1 MRDIHGPLSHNRP
14 KSRSDQQNGPF
25 ASVPPPVGD
34 GTVNTDG
41 VDRNICRG
49 NKEVIML
56 ARDVMT
62 RPVISTLMTTSV
74 IDATHLL
81 IDNGFTALPVLDA
94 DDGRLVGIITEA
106 DLLRDRIAGDPRR
119 TRVAGTRSGNRPRT
133 VADVMTSPVESLTA
147 GADISDAARIMVD
160 ERIRCLPIVDGY
172 GVVGVITR
180 RDLLRAA
187 AAMEER
193 LNDGESRSR
202 AAIVGNFDP
211 DCP

>member
-1 MRDIHGPLSHNRP
+1 
-14 KSRSDQQNGPF
+14 
-25 ASVPPPVGD
+25 
-34 GTVNTDG
+34 
-41 VDRNICRG
+41 
-49 NKEVIML
+49 ML

-62 RPVISTLMTTSV
+62 RPVISTLTTTSL
-74 IDATHLL
+74 IEATHVL
-81 IDNGFTALPVLDA
+81 IDNGFTALPVID
-94 DDGRLVGIITEA
+94 DEDGRLVGIITEA

-119 TRVAGTRSGNRPRT
+119 TRVVGTRPGNQPRT

-187 AAMEER
+187 VELEDR
-193 LNDGESRSR
+193 QRGGRSRSR
-202 AAIVGNFDP
+202 AVILASSDP